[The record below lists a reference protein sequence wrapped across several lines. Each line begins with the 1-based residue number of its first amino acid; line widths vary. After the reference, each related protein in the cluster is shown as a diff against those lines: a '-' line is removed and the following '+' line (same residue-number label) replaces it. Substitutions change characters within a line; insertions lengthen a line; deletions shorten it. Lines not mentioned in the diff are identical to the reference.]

1 MVGARRDCALIDSY
15 LERFDGK
22 MTFMLSVQFV
32 TILPEHARDLLTWR
46 YPPPYDIY
54 NEAEVS
60 IQEREN
66 IVRFI
71 CDPINGYSAMLD
83 ETGQFIGGCSHGF
96 DAQVEGGNYSEA
108 ALDIGLGVKPDYT
121 GRGYGTEIVRQMLLY
136 YHQKLQPKRFRATIA
151 GFNRRSQRVF
161 EKNGFQRTQTF
172 QRPSDGMEFHVYTRG
187 PLTTEELAARSD
199 AEDSAS

>member
-1 MVGARRDCALIDSY
+1 
-15 LERFDGK
+15 
-22 MTFMLSVQFV
+22 MLKIKFV
-32 TILPEHARDLLTWR
+32 PIRPEHARDLLTWR

-54 NEAEVS
+54 NEPEVS

-83 ETGQFIGGCSHGF
+83 EGGQYLGGCSHGF
-96 DAQVEGGNYSEA
+96 DAQVEGGDYSET
-108 ALDIGLGVKPDYT
+108 ALDVGLGLRPEYT
-121 GRGYGTEIVRQMLLY
+121 GRGFGADVVRQIVMY
-136 YHQKLQPKRFRATIA
+136 YQQQYQPKKFRATIA

-161 EKNGFQRTQTF
+161 EKNGFERTQTF

-187 PLTTEELAARSD
+187 PLTAEELAARSD
-199 AEDSAS
+199 DEDSAS